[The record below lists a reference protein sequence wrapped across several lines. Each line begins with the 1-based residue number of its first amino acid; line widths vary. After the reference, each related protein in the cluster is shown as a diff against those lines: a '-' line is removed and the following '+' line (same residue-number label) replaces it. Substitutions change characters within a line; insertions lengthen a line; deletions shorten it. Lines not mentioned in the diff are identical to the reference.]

1 MKAPASAPDFQFIAG
16 SLALDFVNTV
26 GDRLGRPRD
35 FFLGGAE
42 LTRWARLAKL
52 LPARESIRP
61 TARQLAHIR
70 TVREELHAIFQPMSA
85 GRAPSSDGLAV
96 LSARCAA
103 VATGRRLRREGAS
116 IAWRWSA
123 SRTDPFALLGP
134 ILFDAAELLVSGV
147 HGNLREC
154 QDERCGWL
162 FLDRSAAQR
171 RRWCSMRDCGNRAK
185 VHRYYG
191 HHPRSQAV

>member
-26 GDRLGRPRD
+26 GDRLGRSRE
-35 FFLGGAE
+35 FLLGGAE
-42 LTRWARLAKL
+42 LTQWARLARL
-52 LPARESIRP
+52 LPPRERIRP

-70 TVREELHAIFQPMSA
+70 TVREELYAIFGPMSA
-85 GRAPSSDGLAV
+85 GRAPSSDALTA

-103 VATGRRLRREGAS
+103 VAAGRRLRREGAS
-116 IAWRWSA
+116 IAWRWSP
-123 SRTDPFALLGP
+123 SRADPFALLGP
-134 ILFDAAELLVSGV
+134 ILFDAAELLVNGAQDK
-147 HGNLREC
+147 LREC

-191 HHPRSQAV
+191 LHTRSKTV

>member
-1 MKAPASAPDFQFIAG
+1 MKAPTSAPDFQFIAG

-35 FFLGGAE
+35 FFLGGTE
-42 LTRWARLAKL
+42 LTQWARLAKL

-70 TVREELHAIFQPMSA
+70 TVREELYAIFQPMSA
-85 GRAPSSDGLAV
+85 KRVPSSDGLAV

-103 VATGRRLRREGAS
+103 VAQGRRLRREGAS

-123 SRTDPFALLGP
+123 SKSDPFALLGP
-134 ILFDAAELLVSGV
+134 ILFDAAELLVSGALDE
-147 HGNLREC
+147 LREC
-154 QDERCGWL
+154 QDEWCGWL
-162 FLDRSAAQR
+162 FLDRSAAQS
-171 RRWCSMRDCGNRAK
+171 RRWCSMRDCGNRSK
-185 VHRYYG
+185 VHRYYR
-191 HHPRSQAV
+191 HHPRSQGV

>member
-1 MKAPASAPDFQFIAG
+1 MKTPTSAPDFQFIAG

-26 GDRLGRPRD
+26 GDRLGRSRD
-35 FFLGGAE
+35 FLLGGAE
-42 LTRWARLAKL
+42 LTQWARLATL

-70 TVREELHAIFQPMSA
+70 TVREELYAIFQPMSA
-85 GRAPSSDGLAV
+85 QRAPSSDGLAL

-103 VATGRRLRREGAS
+103 VAPGRRLHRDGTS
-116 IAWRWSA
+116 IAWRWNA

-134 ILFDAAELLVSGV
+134 ILFDAAELLVWGA
-147 HGNLREC
+147 HDKLREC